1 MKGLAMGNVF
11 TSVVRTLVPVIVGG
25 VIAFGLWAGLDLD
38 GESVAIAVTSTVT
51 AVYYTVFRI
60 LEGWA
65 EKIGNPRLRRIA
77 GWLLGLA
84 RPPQYPKD
92 KEVITG

>member
-1 MKGLAMGNVF
+1 MGNVF
-11 TSVVRTLVPVIVGG
+11 TSVVRTVVPVVVGG

-38 GESVAIAVTSTVT
+38 GEAVAIAVTSTVT
-51 AVYYTVFRI
+51 AVYYTLFRS

-65 EKIGNPRLRRIA
+65 EKIDNPRLKAVA

-84 RPPQYPKD
+84 RPPQYPESAEK
-92 KEVITG
+92 